1 MFLNTD
7 AKYIWLNGAFQPFN
21 DTNIHLLSH
30 TLHYGLGAFEGVR
43 AYETETGGAIFRLR
57 DHTERLF
64 DAADKINITIPYS
77 IEELE
82 AVQKEAMTKNNL
94 KEGYIRPIVFLGSE
108 SMGLRAKDLVSVNVA
123 VACWEWPSYMDPEAK
138 KKGISVIKSPY
149 QQYDNP
155 LYSNNKIIGTYINS
169 IMALHDALAK
179 NADEAILLDKN
190 GFISEGSGENLFIVK
205 DSKLL
210 TPKIDFCL
218 NGITRQ
224 SVITMAQNLGV
235 EVEEKDLTKV
245 NYEILPHLNKEI
257 KEFCKLNKIKKLK
270 DVPSNLLETNRKG
283 FVNGYHKIIQ
293 KCHIDNEPW
302 INVKVKDVFKEFKW
316 PFYFL
321 DFETVMQT
329 VPIIKD
335 TRPNDRL
342 PFQWSVH
349 KWTNIDEEIKI
360 DEGSSFLK
368 FDNQDIENEFL
379 ISLIKILE
387 DKGTIFVH
395 NASFEVSLLNSLK
408 IKTKFKKYSKD
419 IDNIISRV
427 ADTLTIVRENFYSP
441 LMKGKYS
448 LKNIVKSIPTSVDY
462 NEEDEIEGGMG
473 AQLAWFLYTDPKSSK
488 KDKNLQEDKL
498 TTYCAKDTY
507 ALYDL
512 VKYFMK

>member
-205 DSKLL
+205 GSKLV
-210 TPKIDFCL
+210 TPKTDFCL

-224 SVITMAQNLGV
+224 SVMKIAQNLSIDVQEQDLTFDDLVNADEAFFSGTAV
-235 EVEEKDLTKV
+235 EITPITTLDNLDIGDGLRGPVTEMLQSKYSEIVCGKDL
-245 NYEILPHLNKEI
+245 NYADWLTHL
-257 KEFCKLNKIKKLK
+257 
-270 DVPSNLLETNRKG
+270 
-283 FVNGYHKIIQ
+283 
-293 KCHIDNEPW
+293 
-302 INVKVKDVFKEFKW
+302 
-316 PFYFL
+316 
-321 DFETVMQT
+321 
-329 VPIIKD
+329 
-335 TRPNDRL
+335 
-342 PFQWSVH
+342 
-349 KWTNIDEEIKI
+349 
-360 DEGSSFLK
+360 
-368 FDNQDIENEFL
+368 
-379 ISLIKILE
+379 
-387 DKGTIFVH
+387 
-395 NASFEVSLLNSLK
+395 
-408 IKTKFKKYSKD
+408 
-419 IDNIISRV
+419 
-427 ADTLTIVRENFYSP
+427 
-441 LMKGKYS
+441 
-448 LKNIVKSIPTSVDY
+448 
-462 NEEDEIEGGMG
+462 
-473 AQLAWFLYTDPKSSK
+473 
-488 KDKNLQEDKL
+488 
-498 TTYCAKDTY
+498 
-507 ALYDL
+507 
-512 VKYFMK
+512 

>member
-1 MFLNTD
+1 
-7 AKYIWLNGAFQPFN
+7 
-21 DTNIHLLSH
+21 
-30 TLHYGLGAFEGVR
+30 
-43 AYETETGGAIFRLR
+43 
-57 DHTERLF
+57 
-64 DAADKINITIPYS
+64 
-77 IEELE
+77 
-82 AVQKEAMTKNNL
+82 
-94 KEGYIRPIVFLGSE
+94 
-108 SMGLRAKDLVSVNVA
+108 
-123 VACWEWPSYMDPEAK
+123 
-138 KKGISVIKSPY
+138 
-149 QQYDNP
+149 
-155 LYSNNKIIGTYINS
+155 
-169 IMALHDALAK
+169 
-179 NADEAILLDKN
+179 
-190 GFISEGSGENLFIVK
+190 
-205 DSKLL
+205 
-210 TPKIDFCL
+210 
-218 NGITRQ
+218 
-224 SVITMAQNLGV
+224 
-235 EVEEKDLTKV
+235 
-245 NYEILPHLNKEI
+245 
-257 KEFCKLNKIKKLK
+257 
-270 DVPSNLLETNRKG
+270 
-283 FVNGYHKIIQ
+283 
-293 KCHIDNEPW
+293 
-302 INVKVKDVFKEFKW
+302 
-316 PFYFL
+316 
-321 DFETVMQT
+321 MQT

-379 ISLIKILE
+379 ISLIKVLE

-395 NASFEVSLLNSLK
+395 NASFEISLLNSLK

-448 LKNIVKSIPTSVDY
+448 LKDIVKSIPTSVDY